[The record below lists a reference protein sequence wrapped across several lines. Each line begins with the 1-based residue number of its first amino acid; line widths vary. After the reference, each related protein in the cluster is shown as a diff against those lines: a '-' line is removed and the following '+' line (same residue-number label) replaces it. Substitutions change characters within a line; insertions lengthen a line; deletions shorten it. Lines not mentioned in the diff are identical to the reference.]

1 MGDFNTSPAI
11 AEEKEEIKISNEKK
25 KTMQRMGKNICK
37 LTCFIRDLYT
47 EHRDFLNKKTNS
59 SI

>member
-25 KTMQRMGKNICK
+25 KDNAENGKKYLQINMFHK
-37 LTCFIRDLYT
+37 GLVYRT
-47 EHRDFLNKKTNS
+47 
-59 SI
+59 